1 MNMVIIGGG
10 KIGQDLARMML
21 EKKHVISLI
30 ECNRARAER
39 LANELDAEIIMG
51 DGTNIKVLEKAHAKG
66 CDCLMAVTGSDQ
78 DNLVAAQIGKNY
90 FGAKK
95 VIARASNP
103 RNIETFRVL
112 GITNTVS
119 STEIIS
125 KMIEQEA
132 DLSSMH
138 LLATLNQGQVN
149 ISSMKVNSDSRI
161 IGKALHAIDFPK
173 DTLIISII
181 RNGDLIIPNGS
192 SVIEFGD
199 EVIALSDD
207 KTRKPLVK
215 MVCGRDT

>member
-1 MNMVIIGGG
+1 MIIIGGG

-21 EKKHVISLI
+21 EKKHVISII
-30 ECNRARAER
+30 ECNRARCER

-51 DGTNIKVLEKAHAKG
+51 DGTNIKVLEKAHAQN
-66 CDCLMAVTGSDQ
+66 CDCIMAVTGSDQ

-90 FGAKK
+90 FNAKK

-112 GITNTVS
+112 GIANTVS

-125 KMIEQEA
+125 KMIEHEA

-138 LLATLNQGQVN
+138 LLTTLNEGQAEILSV
-149 ISSMKVNSDSRI
+149 IVKPTAKI
-161 IGKALHAIDFPK
+161 IGKSLKELIFPK

-181 RNGDLIIPNGS
+181 RHGVLSIPNGS
-192 SVIEFGD
+192 SVIKAND
-199 EVIALSDD
+199 EVIALSDE
-207 KTRKPLVK
+207 KARKALVK
-215 MVCGRDT
+215 MISG